1 MPRLSPYKS
10 TGSLVPPILN
20 PPDHRTWPTDAAI
33 IVAVDF
39 MNTMRKAALLSVLF
53 LGGILIARADMRA
66 ADYLTWIS
74 DHLQTVSYTVTT
86 PRATYAEIASA
97 KMEFDGC
104 TVKIVEDLKTQK
116 SFIQTTVS
124 FNLSYVHADM
134 IRSKPQTGFGNTN
147 VSPYFVVQL
156 PLVGTAID
164 TTIFIAPDKPITE
177 VASSNFVSLS
187 FQDRDLAN
195 RQAQAWR
202 DAAFACGARK

>member
-1 MPRLSPYKS
+1 M
-10 TGSLVPPILN
+10 
-20 PPDHRTWPTDAAI
+20 
-33 IVAVDF
+33 IVAVNF
-39 MNTMRKAALLSVLF
+39 MNTMRKAAMFSVLF
-53 LGGILIARADMRA
+53 LGGISIARAGMRA

-104 TVKIVEDLKTQK
+104 TVNIVEDLKTQK

-124 FNLSYVHADM
+124 FNLSYLHADM
-134 IRSKPQTGFGNTN
+134 IRSRAETGSGNTN
-147 VSPYFVVQL
+147 VTPYFVVLL

-164 TTIFIAPDKPITE
+164 TTKFIAPDKPVSE
-177 VASSNFVSLS
+177 VASSTLVSLS
-187 FQDRDLAN
+187 FQDRDLAA

>member
-1 MPRLSPYKS
+1 
-10 TGSLVPPILN
+10 
-20 PPDHRTWPTDAAI
+20 
-33 IVAVDF
+33 
-39 MNTMRKAALLSVLF
+39 MNTTRKVALLSVLF

-86 PRATYAEIASA
+86 PRASYTEIASA
-97 KMEFDGC
+97 KMDFDGC

-124 FNLSYVHADM
+124 FNLSYLHADM
-134 IRSKPQTGFGNTN
+134 IRSRPETGSGNTN
-147 VSPYFVVQL
+147 VSPYFVVKL

-164 TTIFIAPDKPITE
+164 TTTFISPDKPITE
-177 VASSNFVSLS
+177 VASSTFVSLS
-187 FQDRDLAN
+187 FQDRDLAD

>member
-1 MPRLSPYKS
+1 M
-10 TGSLVPPILN
+10 
-20 PPDHRTWPTDAAI
+20 
-33 IVAVDF
+33 VAVNF
-39 MNTMRKAALLSVLF
+39 MNTMRKAALLLVLF
-53 LGGILIARADMRA
+53 LGGILMARADMRA
-66 ADYLTWIS
+66 ADYLTWIA

-86 PRATYAEIASA
+86 PRAAYAESASA

-124 FNLSYVHADM
+124 FNLSYLRADK
-134 IRSKPQTGFGNTN
+134 IRSRPETGFGNTN
-147 VSPYFVVQL
+147 VTPYFVVLL

-164 TTIFIAPDKPITE
+164 TTKFIGPDKPIAET
-177 VASSNFVSLS
+177 ASTALVSLS
-187 FQDRDLAN
+187 FQDGDLAN